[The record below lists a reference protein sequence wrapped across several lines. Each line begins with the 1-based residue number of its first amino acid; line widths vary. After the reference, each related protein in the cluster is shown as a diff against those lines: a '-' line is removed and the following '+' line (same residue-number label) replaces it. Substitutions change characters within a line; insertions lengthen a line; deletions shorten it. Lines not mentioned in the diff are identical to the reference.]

1 MTSPKREKPEGAP
14 APADSPPLAPRL
26 APARSG
32 QAKARYQ
39 KPRLTDYGKVSKLTQ
54 TGGITTRDT
63 GTRKRVC
70 L

>member
-1 MTSPKREKPEGAP
+1 MTSSKREKPEGEPSPSA
-14 APADSPPLAPRL
+14 SPPRI
-26 APARSG
+26 
-32 QAKARYQ
+32 KARYQ
-39 KPRLTDYGKVSKLTQ
+39 KPRLVDYGKVSKLTQ